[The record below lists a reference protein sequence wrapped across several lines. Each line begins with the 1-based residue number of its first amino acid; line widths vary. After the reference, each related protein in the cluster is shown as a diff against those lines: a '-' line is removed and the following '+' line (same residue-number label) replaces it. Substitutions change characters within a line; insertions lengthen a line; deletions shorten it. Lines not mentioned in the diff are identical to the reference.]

1 MRLSVPEN
9 IFRMWLISFP
19 ENGKLC
25 VMNDSIPSATDVR
38 DSLAGLTTGQV
49 RAIAEKAG
57 VPFTTLWKI
66 KTGETA
72 NPGIETVRRFYGPGG
87 LIFEEKQP
95 IPSAARSSAATE
107 SVALQGGANA

>member
-1 MRLSVPEN
+1 
-9 IFRMWLISFP
+9 
-19 ENGKLC
+19 
-25 VMNDSIPSATDVR
+25 MNDSIPSATDVR

-95 IPSAARSSAATE
+95 LPSAARSSAATE
-107 SVALQGGANA
+107 SVALQGGVNA

>member
-1 MRLSVPEN
+1 LRLSVPEN
-9 IFRMWLISFP
+9 IFRMRLISFP

-25 VMNDSIPSATDVR
+25 AMNDSIPSATDVR

-95 IPSAARSSAATE
+95 LPSAARPSAATE
-107 SVALQGGANA
+107 SVAVQGGANA

>member
-1 MRLSVPEN
+1 
-9 IFRMWLISFP
+9 
-19 ENGKLC
+19 
-25 VMNDSIPSATDVR
+25 MNDSIPSATDVR

-72 NPGIETVRRFYGPGG
+72 NPGIETVRRFFGPGG
-87 LIFEEKQP
+87 LIFEEKQQL
-95 IPSAARSSAATE
+95 PSAARSSAATE
-107 SVALQGGANA
+107 SVAVQGGWCARGAPRQCFPPPAGVNLAVNRSA

>member
-9 IFRMWLISFP
+9 IFRMRLIPFP

-95 IPSAARSSAATE
+95 LPSAARPSEATE
-107 SVALQGGANA
+107 SVAVQGG

>member
-9 IFRMWLISFP
+9 IFRMRLISFP

-87 LIFEEKQP
+87 LIFEQKQP
-95 IPSAARSSAATE
+95 LPSAARSSAATE
-107 SVALQGGANA
+107 SVAFQGGANA